1 MGRRRHRS
9 WSSVHL
15 FKATKTEHDQVGA
28 FTYNVALCGEMVN
41 DQTRLTDRNP
51 DVTCQACK
59 AKLAEQDVKAAPDLS
74 WGSGIIRDPAWL
86 GYTYRSIWPL
96 HYQGNLVGFTA
107 MEAGW
112 GKPWHVFR
120 VEPDG
125 SMGDMIGTKWS
136 GENRYNSRFEALL
149 AVPRLVAEG
158 KLYSEAGAA
167 EAVEKRRVADAAAA
181 EEARKKKQA
190 ADDRRERHRAALLSI
205 ADMDLTEAQQ
215 DAICAA
221 YRALFFTAMPSKK
234 RVLT

>member
-1 MGRRRHRS
+1 MGRRRRKS
-9 WSSVHL
+9 WNTLCLVVSSEERPGS
-15 FKATKTEHDQVGA
+15 ATQHTV
-28 FTYNVALCGEMVN
+28 LCGEKY
-41 DQTRLTDRNP
+41 LTDMRVTSQKA

-181 EEARKKKQA
+181 CFFLRASSA

-234 RVLT
+234 RMLT